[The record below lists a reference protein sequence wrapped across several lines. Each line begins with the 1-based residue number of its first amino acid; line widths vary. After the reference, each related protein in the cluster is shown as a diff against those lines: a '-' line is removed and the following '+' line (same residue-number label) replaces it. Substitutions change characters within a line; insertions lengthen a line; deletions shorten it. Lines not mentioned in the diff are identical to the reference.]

1 MSTQNELMK
10 ACKEVNISCGRATV
24 EQLRKR
30 LMTWLDGNYPE
41 ASDRGDDGSRRKK
54 KRKDKKKKKK
64 KESRGSSGEGMSKM
78 DNLVDL
84 IEQSLPVETLVCE
97 FCKKRCNGLKGLNV
111 HKARFCKEIPSHLRL
126 KKNRVR
132 EE

>member
-30 LMTWLDGNYPE
+30 LMTWLDANYPE
-41 ASDRGDDGSRRKK
+41 PSGDDGSGGRKK

-64 KESRGSSGEGMSKM
+64 KKNRGSSGEGMSKM

-126 KKNRVR
+126 KKNRKK

>member
-1 MSTQNELMK
+1 MSTQTELMK
-10 ACKEVNISCGRATV
+10 ACKEVNVSCGRATV

-30 LMTWLDGNYPE
+30 LMTWLDANYHEP
-41 ASDRGDDGSRRKK
+41 SDGYDDSGRKK

-64 KESRGSSGEGMSKM
+64 KKKSRGSSGGGMSKM

-97 FCKKRCNGLKGLNV
+97 FCQKACNGEKGLNV

-126 KKNRVR
+126 KKNRKK

>member
-1 MSTQNELMK
+1 LSTQNELMK

-30 LMTWLDGNYPE
+30 LMTWLDANYPE
-41 ASDRGDDGSRRKK
+41 PSGDDGSGGRKK

-64 KESRGSSGEGMSKM
+64 KKSRGSSGEGMSKM

-126 KKNRVR
+126 KKNRKK